1 MQISLIINFAKVFD
15 YNVPGGKQFRVMQII
30 MGYKHLMDKSEQT
43 PEKMRQVYIISWALE
58 LVRKT
63 SAKMTLFRFTHGHEN
78 LLILFHSFIFLYR
91 RRQ

>member
-63 SAKMTLFRFTHGHEN
+63 SAKIVSN
-78 LLILFHSFIFLYR
+78 DIVQNHSWA
-91 RRQ
+91 